1 MPASTTQPGR
11 KTSQNVAGA
20 ATGRQAGSNG
30 NFVSPISLKDASLY
44 INRELSLLAFQRR
57 VLEEAQDESN
67 PLLERVKF
75 LSIVGS
81 NLDEF
86 FMVRVAGLKRQ
97 LEAGTVDVGPDGMSP
112 SEQLEA
118 IRTDVSN
125 LLTSA
130 SRGYRRQLEPALE
143 AAGIQIRAFADLTD
157 QQQRRA
163 MKYFSSSVF
172 PVLTPLAF
180 DPGRP
185 FPHIS
190 NLSVNLAAS
199 IRDPEGEQHFARI
212 KVPEALPQLI
222 PVDAVPRG
230 PRKKFTRQTYVWL
243 EDLIRSNL
251 DGLFPGMVVME
262 AHPFHVTRDADIEI
276 QELEAGDLLETTEEG
291 LRQRRF
297 GDVVRL
303 QVDHEM
309 PAPMLRILMSNL
321 EVARSDVYRVR
332 GPLSFSRLK
341 HVADVDIPELKY
353 PTFVP
358 SVPTA
363 LEHDPE
369 EEDIFS
375 VIRRRDVLLHHPFN
389 SFQPVVDLLD
399 KAADDENVLA
409 IKMTLYRVGRNSPV
423 VKALLDAMENDKQ
436 VATLVELK
444 ARFDEGSNIEWARAL
459 ERQGVHVVYGLVG
472 LKVHSKVALIVRKEG
487 AEIRRY
493 VHLGTGNYNSVTAH
507 LYTDIGLFTTDEAI
521 GADVTDLFNYL
532 TGYSA
537 KRDYR
542 KLLVAPINMRQRLCE
557 FIQREGELHRRYGG
571 GHMILKMNAL
581 VDAEIIRLLYEA
593 SQAGVKVDLLVRG
606 ICCLR
611 PGVPGVSDN
620 IRVISIVGRFLEHSR
635 IFAFERDGETT
646 VYIGSADLMPRNLD
660 TRVELV
666 APVLDDA
673 LRADVLDTLERCFAD
688 DTFAWDLGE
697 DGKWTRDTPTG
708 PEPRSVQR
716 ELMTGHAARA
726 AEAAAAS

>member
-1 MPASTTQPGR
+1 MPTSTGQNGR
-11 KTSQNVAGA
+11 RSTHPQTGA
-20 ATGRQAGSNG
+20 ASRHSGSNG
-30 NFVSPISLKDASLY
+30 TPASVSLRDPALY
-44 INRELSLLAFQRR
+44 VNRELSLLAFQRR

-97 LEAGTVDVGPDGMSP
+97 LEAGTMEVGPDGMSP

-125 LLTSA
+125 LKTAA
-130 SRGYRRQLEPALE
+130 SRCFRRQIEPALE
-143 AAGIQIRAFADLTD
+143 HAGVQLRCFADLND

-163 MKYFSSSVF
+163 MKFFSSSVF

-199 IRDPEGEQHFARI
+199 IRDQDGEQHFARI
-212 KVPEALPQLI
+212 KVPEALPQLV

-230 PRKKFTRQTYVWL
+230 PRKKFTRQTYIWL

-251 DGLFPGMVVME
+251 DALFPGMKVIE

-309 PAPMLRILMSNL
+309 PTAMLRLLMSNL
-321 EVARSDVYRVR
+321 EVARADVYRVR
-332 GPLSFSRLK
+332 GPLSLSLLK
-341 HVADVDIPELKY
+341 HIAEIDIPELKY
-353 PTFVP
+353 PPFVP
-358 SVPTA
+358 SIPPA
-363 LEHDPE
+363 LEFDPE
-369 EEDIFS
+369 DEDLFS

-389 SFQPVVDLLD
+389 SFQPVVDFLR
-399 KAADDENVLA
+399 KSAEDDNVLA

-423 VKALLDAMENDKQ
+423 VKALLEAMENEKQ

-459 ERQGVHVVYGLVG
+459 EDQGVHVVYGLIG
-472 LKVHSKVALIVRKEG
+472 LKVHSKVALVIRKEG
-487 AEIRRY
+487 EEIRRY

-507 LYTDIGLFTTDEAI
+507 LYTDIGLFTADEDI
-521 GADVTDLFNYL
+521 GADATDLFNYL

-542 KLLVAPINMRQRLCE
+542 KLLVAPINLRQRL
-557 FIQREGELHRRYGG
+557 REMVEREIAHHKQHGG
-571 GHMILKMNAL
+571 GHLIFKMNAL
-581 VDAEIIRLLYEA
+581 VDADMIRALYAA

-611 PGVPGVSDN
+611 PGLPGVSEN

-635 IFAFERDGETT
+635 IFYFHNNGEDQIY
-646 VYIGSADLMPRNLD
+646 VGSADLMPRNLNR
-660 TRVELV
+660 RVEV
-666 APVLDDA
+666 MFPI
-673 LRADVLDTLERCFAD
+673 E
-688 DTFAWDLGE
+688 
-697 DGKWTRDTPTG
+697 
-708 PEPRSVQR
+708 EPRLIRFLRDNVIETYLADNVKAR
-716 ELMTGHAARA
+716 EMKADGTYVRKERKRGEPVVNSQQALLDQNRVVAHR
-726 AEAAAAS
+726 